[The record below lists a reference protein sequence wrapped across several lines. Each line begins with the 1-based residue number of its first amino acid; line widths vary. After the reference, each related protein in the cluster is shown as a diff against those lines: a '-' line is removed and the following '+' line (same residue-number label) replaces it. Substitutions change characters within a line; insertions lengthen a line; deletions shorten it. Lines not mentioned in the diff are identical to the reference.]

1 MISFKYHAGKKNIN
15 KKIIDSILSEVP
27 NCWAW
32 PCGPRIPSLN
42 RGRQEGPKFKASLD
56 YIVSYWA
63 SLGYKVRLYILY
75 IIIYY
80 LLKINNR
87 IV

>member
-1 MISFKYHAGKKNIN
+1 MNFTLKLFSLKQKNKTKQKKNLSGTLHGVTLSFNLWKARN
-15 KKIIDSILSEVP
+15 KKIVLE
-27 NCWAW
+27 
-32 PCGPRIPSLN
+32 
-42 RGRQEGPKFKASLD
+42 FKASLD